1 VWVKVQY
8 GTTLQIFSAKNKLI
22 ASHTLS
28 LKKGEVIINKEHYKN
43 YRGDNSDNSIK
54 TSVSRLVKRFK
65 SYTQIHQ
72 FISNV
77 KVQKRI
83 NPAYHLNKIVN
94 LFEYYSDKDCIL
106 AMEEAFSFNVFNANF
121 IKGYITNN
129 TTPKKESVNLF
140 NIDLPSGD
148 VKRDPKEYK
157 L

>member
-1 VWVKVQY
+1 M
-8 GTTLQIFSAKNKLI
+8 
-22 ASHTLS
+22 
-28 LKKGEVIINKEHYKN
+28 
-43 YRGDNSDNSIK
+43 
-54 TSVSRLVKRFK
+54 
-65 SYTQIHQ
+65 
-72 FISNV
+72 
-77 KVQKRI
+77 
-83 NPAYHLNKIVN
+83 NKIVN